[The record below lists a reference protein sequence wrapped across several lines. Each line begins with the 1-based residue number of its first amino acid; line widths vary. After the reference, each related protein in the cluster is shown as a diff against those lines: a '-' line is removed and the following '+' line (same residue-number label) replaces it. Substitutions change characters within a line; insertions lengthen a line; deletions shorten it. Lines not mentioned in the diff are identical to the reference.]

1 MRVFKSLTLGVFVLL
16 FCVSTVASAQAD
28 GVDKLINQ
36 LKDENCS
43 VRIAAAKTLVKIGKP
58 AVEPLIAVLKDK
70 NELFA
75 RQTAAKALGK
85 IGDSRAV
92 EPLVAILKDI
102 KDKGKY
108 SLDLFVQAEAA
119 EALKKITG
127 QDFGGDY
134 EKWSTWWQEQKK

>member
-36 LKDENCS
+36 LKDENWS
-43 VRIAAAKTLVKIGKP
+43 VRIAAAKALVKIGDSR
-58 AVEPLIAVLKDK
+58 AVKPLIAVLKDK
-70 NELFA
+70 NEIFA
-75 RQTAAKALGK
+75 RQT
-85 IGDSRAV
+85 
-92 EPLVAILKDI
+92 
-102 KDKGKY
+102 
-108 SLDLFVQAEAA
+108 AA

-127 QDFGGDY
+127 QDFGEDY